1 MDTGLGL
8 VVVVKVSGAAAG
20 IGKVT
25 GAGVV
30 VKVSGAGVGAAL
42 AGEGF
47 SILAAASSA
56 ASAKGGR
63 FLSPLGGLP
72 CAFAMSAGHRSAR
85 TFATNRT

>member
-25 GAGVV
+25 GAAVV

-42 AGEGF
+42 AAGEGF

-56 ASAKGGR
+56 ASASAAR
-63 FLSPLGGLP
+63 FLGGVTLRR
-72 CAFAMSAGHRSAR
+72 CHVGWG
-85 TFATNRT
+85 

>member
-1 MDTGLGL
+1 MDTGSGP

-30 VKVSGAGVGAAL
+30 VKVFGAGVGAAL
-42 AGEGF
+42 ADGGF
-47 SILAAASSA
+47 CILAAASSA
-56 ASAKGGR
+56 AAASAAR
-63 FLSPLGGLP
+63 FLGGLP
-72 CAFAMSAGHRSAR
+72 CAVTMSAGDRSAR

>member
-1 MDTGLGL
+1 MDTGSGP

-20 IGKVT
+20 IVKVS

-42 AGEGF
+42 AGGGF

-56 ASAKGGR
+56 AAASAAR
-63 FLSPLGGLP
+63 FLSLGGLP
-72 CAFAMSAGHRSAR
+72 CAGAMSAGDRSAR